1 MKADFESKLEIS
13 YPYKRLSFIEVPV
26 KFFAYPRL
34 QTQSME
40 STQPEQILLPEK
52 GVTLLASDFKSFSYF
67 FSRMRQRRGE
77 DMAPE
82 DMQSML
88 LRRFI
93 DETLLKPSS
102 QSMSRMIGR
111 MLGGSPASSA
121 VVSLAVGDNSIDYSI
136 FPLYYTYA
144 RHLSSQRWP
153 MFNTVMEYYLTTK
166 MEDPRNIFRR
176 FFTGLSEQDEAN
188 LSLMQ
193 YSLSEILENPGMTD
207 NFSEIIKL
215 KSNFLFSLIQSRI
228 EEDGFESFMKEYLNS
243 ILFTDEQVEEYLAKF
258 EEKFGARLEQYFDFW
273 MREKKL
279 PAFTISN
286 LEGYEILDNNKTK
299 YQVTFD
305 ITNLED
311 ADGIVKV
318 EFRTRGGGSGVP
330 GGRRQ
335 MGMGRMPF
343 EPEGE
348 KYIALSGKQSKK
360 IGIVMDSQP
369 FIMAVNTL
377 ISQNIPSIIT
387 KNLESLE
394 RNETLK
400 PFDGEITLDKPAVE
414 AKQGV
419 VVVDN
424 EDEGFIVDSEESQSS
439 LLKYL
444 NISKNDKDAY
454 IGMRFRNLPSE
465 WKATVGGDYYGTYRL
480 SAHYIK
486 AGNGKNKV
494 SWTAKIPRS
503 GSYDVY
509 YYVSGFRRMFRGRRD
524 EGSNRES
531 MAQDFHFT
539 VHHDDGSDEITIDLS
554 NAESGWFLLGSFYF
568 SEGTAKVELSDKSR
582 GRIVYAD
589 AVRWTERE

>member
-1 MKADFESKLEIS
+1 
-13 YPYKRLSFIEVPV
+13 
-26 KFFAYPRL
+26 
-34 QTQSME
+34 
-40 STQPEQILLPEK
+40 
-52 GVTLLASDFKSFSYF
+52 
-67 FSRMRQRRGE
+67 
-77 DMAPE
+77 
-82 DMQSML
+82 
-88 LRRFI
+88 
-93 DETLLKPSS
+93 
-102 QSMSRMIGR
+102 
-111 MLGGSPASSA
+111 
-121 VVSLAVGDNSIDYSI
+121 
-136 FPLYYTYA
+136 
-144 RHLSSQRWP
+144 
-153 MFNTVMEYYLTTK
+153 MFNTVMEYYLSGK
-166 MEDPRNIFRR
+166 MEDSRNIFRR
-176 FFTGLSEQDEAN
+176 FFIGLSEQDEAN
-188 LSLMQ
+188 LSLAQ
-193 YSLSEILENPGMTD
+193 YSLDEILDNPGKVD
-207 NFSEIIKL
+207 NVNEIIKL
-215 KSNFLFSLIQSRI
+215 KSTFLFSLIQSKI
-228 EEDGFESFMKEYLNS
+228 EEDRFESFMKEYLNS
-243 ILFTDEQVEEYLAKF
+243 ILFTDERVEEYLAEF
-258 EEKFGARLEQYFDFW
+258 EEKFGTRLEEYFDFW

-299 YQVTFD
+299 YQVMFD

-318 EFRTRGGGSGVP
+318 EFRTRGGGFGAP
-330 GGRRQ
+330 GGRRH
-335 MGMGRMPF
+335 MGMGRMRF

-348 KYIALSGKQSKK
+348 KYIALSGRQSKK

-377 ISQNIPSIIT
+377 VSKNIPSVII

-400 PFDGEITLDKPAVE
+400 PFDGEIVLDRSAAEDKP
-414 AKQGV
+414 GV
-419 VVVDN
+419 VIVDN
-424 EDEGFIVDSEESQSS
+424 EDEGFVVDSEESQGF
-439 LLKYL
+439 LLKHL
-444 NISKNDKDAY
+444 DLSGNDKDAY

-465 WKATVGGDYYGTYRL
+465 WKAAVGGDYYGTYRL
-480 SAHYIK
+480 SAYYIK
-486 AGNGKNKV
+486 AGSGKYKV

-524 EGSNRES
+524 GGGNRKS